1 MAVHNGDKRGNIV
14 ASGQIGENPTIHIW
28 DAQTRKTLSVLSGK
42 HKRGVCSLGFS
53 TSGKLLLSVGV
64 DAPHTVAVW
73 RWEEGINIASTIASE
88 ERIFRA
94 LFRPNSD
101 THFVT
106 AGVKHLKFWSVA
118 GNTLVEKKAVITKTA
133 DGRRSGK
140 MQTMLSIAFGP
151 VRKNLCFLLNFD
163 KIVFFV

>member
-1 MAVHNGDKRGNIV
+1 MNKIKNIC
-14 ASGQIGENPTIHIW
+14 S
-28 DAQTRKTLSVLSGK
+28 
-42 HKRGVCSLGFS
+42 GVCSLSFS

-73 RWEEGINIASTIASE
+73 RWEEGINIACTIASE
-88 ERIFRA
+88 DRIFRA

-133 DGRRSGK
+133 DGKRSTK

-151 VRKNLCFLLNFD
+151 VMRRNYFNKILILFVFKGRSNLYG
-163 KIVFFV
+163 